1 MTGLD
6 LSSTTG
12 LPAPLDP
19 LPAAAVTADLLES
32 YGDRITKRTWE
43 NGLPSWFWGEGVCLL
58 GMIRLSSALRQPFP
72 ERVRRWL
79 DEKIEAGITVEHVNN
94 IAPGT
99 AAVLA
104 APEHDGPFLDV
115 ADRLC
120 EWLERN
126 ATRDPSGAIEHWPGG
141 VWADT
146 VFMAGVFLG
155 HLGAARRRSEL
166 VEEFARQLI
175 AHAHVLQDP
184 DSGLIAHGSH
194 AGVTIPSY
202 WGRANAWWA
211 LASVE
216 LLELVES
223 LPSQLVPRALVDEV
237 RDRLRR
243 QLRTLATLQPDHG
256 IWSVL
261 VDDQPENAGIL
272 ETSAAAGIG
281 AAILR
286 AAALPEVVDEAVA
299 KAGWR
304 AVRGVLAYVD
314 DEGTLTKVSAGTVLQ
329 LVPYGYSVIRDD
341 RIQLWGQGL
350 ALHAIAAAVG
360 ALQRGAAPA

>member
-19 LPAAAVTADLLES
+19 LPAPAVTADLLES
-32 YGDRITKRTWE
+32 YGDRITERTWE
-43 NGLPSWFWGEGVCLL
+43 SGLPSWFWGEGVCLL
-58 GMIRLSSALRQPFP
+58 GMIRLSSAIGRQFP

-79 DEKIEAGITVEHVNN
+79 DDKIAAGITVEHVNN

-104 APEHDGPFLDV
+104 ADGDDGLFLDV

-120 EWLERN
+120 QWLERN
-126 ATRDPSGAIEHWPGG
+126 ATRDRSGAIEHWPGG

-146 VFMAGVFLG
+146 AFMAGVFLG
-155 HLGAARRRSEL
+155 HLGAARRRPDL
-166 VEEFARQLI
+166 VEEFARQLV

-223 LPSQLVPRALVDEV
+223 LPSSTVPTAPVDEV

-286 AAALPEVVDEAVA
+286 AAALPEGVDDDVA

-314 DEGTLTKVSAGTVLQ
+314 DDGTLTKVSAGTVLQ

-360 ALQRGAAPA
+360 ALRRGEAPA